1 MGMNLSQQA
10 ISGVIA
16 PELAEGLIRETYASV
31 ASHAAAASLGKMLTR
46 TIILAP
52 LAWLVMAGP
61 YFGKLAPFLMRRYT
75 LTNRR
80 LMIRAG
86 WKGSPIKEVPL
97 EQIDEVRLVRDANSD
112 FFRAANLEII
122 SDGRYVLTLHG
133 VPDPEGFRHAIL
145 DSRNAGA
152 GQEQELGVFAGVRG
166 EIILVIPSRHAI

>member
-1 MGMNLSQQA
+1 MNLSEQA

-31 ASHAAAASLGKMLTR
+31 ASHPAIASLGKKLTR
-46 TIILAP
+46 TIVLAP
-52 LAWLVMAGP
+52 LAWVIMGGA

-86 WKGSPIKEVPL
+86 WKGKPIKEVPL
-97 EQIDEVRLVRDANSD
+97 SQIDEVRLVRDANTD

-122 SDGRYVLTLHG
+122 SGGQYVLTLLG

-145 DSRNAGA
+145 DSRNAWAPGKSKSLPFLPA
-152 GQEQELGVFAGVRG
+152 SA
-166 EIILVIPSRHAI
+166 AK